1 MKTLGVL
8 LLLTLV
14 GLVAA
19 QVAQADTATV
29 APLVGTWEGTLQAS
43 DGSYRARLNI
53 TKDDAGVVN
62 VTVDSIDQD
71 RMGIPTANVSL
82 KGSTFHFELP
92 SLEGV
97 YEGTVDDMKTFIKG
111 TWSQRGEGSLPLDFK
126 KVK

>member
-1 MKTLGVL
+1 MKTIGV

-14 GLVAA
+14 GLVAVQA
-19 QVAQADTATV
+19 VQADTATV
-29 APLVGTWEGTLQAS
+29 APLVGTWEGTLQTN

-53 TKDDAGVVN
+53 TKDESGVIN
-62 VTVDSIDQD
+62 VTVDSLDQNN
-71 RMGIPTANVSL
+71 MGIPTANVSL

-97 YEGTVDDMKTFIKG
+97 YEGTVDDMKTLIKG
-111 TWSQRGEGSLPLDFK
+111 VWAQRSNDGLPLDFK

>member
-1 MKTLGVL
+1 MKTLGV

-14 GLVAA
+14 GLVAVQA
-19 QVAQADTATV
+19 VQADTATV
-29 APLVGTWEGTLQAS
+29 GPLVGVWEGTLQTN

-53 TKDDAGVVN
+53 TKDESGVIN
-62 VTVDSIDQD
+62 ITVDSLDQNN
-71 RMGIPTANVSL
+71 MGIPTANVSL

-97 YEGTVDDMKTFIKG
+97 YEGTVDDMKTLIKG
-111 TWSQRGEGSLPLDFK
+111 VWVQRSNDGLPLDFK